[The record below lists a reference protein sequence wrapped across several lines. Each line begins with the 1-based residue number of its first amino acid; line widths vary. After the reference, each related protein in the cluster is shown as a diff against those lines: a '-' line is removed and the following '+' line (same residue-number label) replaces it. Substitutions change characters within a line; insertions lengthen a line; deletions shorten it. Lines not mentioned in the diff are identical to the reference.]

1 MIGLLKKLKELFYKK
16 YRVLKDV
23 IGNTLVYFI
32 YYNIPIDENLVYVES
47 QNGQA
52 LNGNLLKICEE
63 LTKKE
68 YSNLKI
74 VIKAT
79 KESKNNIQLLI
90 KNYKLTNTRVVVS
103 TVIALMYME
112 RSKYIFYDAGMQSR
126 FVKRKGQ
133 IFVNTWH
140 GTPFKVMG
148 KRSLAERHSIGNLQ
162 RNFFMCDYL
171 LFPNQYMMNVFVR
184 DYMLEN
190 LWKGKA
196 LLTAYPRNSVFFDQ
210 DKRSFMRKRLN
221 LAGKQVFAYLP
232 TYRGTFFDKKNE
244 MQEKQVINYLKEID
258 ERLNDGQVLLLKFH
272 LYNNKKIDCS
282 RYKHII
288 NFPEG
293 YETYDVL
300 NIVDCLIT
308 DYSSVFFDFA
318 NTRNKII
325 LFAYDEEEYFLDRG
339 VYFPF
344 SELPFPKVK
353 DVESLME
360 ELNTGIKYDDKNFL
374 EQYCGY
380 DSIDATHKLCR
391 HIFKKEKCCEE
402 KKVNNNGKENVLIYA
417 GNLAK
422 NGITTSLLNC
432 LNMID
437 KTKRN
442 YYVTF
447 YRSSIGSS
455 EKTMCI
461 PDEIP
466 FLPLATA
473 PFFTLFEKIA
483 HRRLLKS
490 NKRINDLSKY
500 LKRAYKRE
508 IVKQFWDV
516 HFDHVIQFDGYTK
529 NAMLLFNEFDCKK
542 TVYVHCDMVSEI
554 YVKGNQSYTLLNL
567 IYNNFENVAVV
578 SPDIVDGTLQIIG
591 NKKEL
596 KMSNNFFDHKGV
608 LDRSNYDIEFQKDTE
623 IVTFNTSGLKG
634 ALESK
639 GTKFI
644 NIGRFSPEKGHI
656 RLLSAFE
663 KYYISN
669 TDAQLIIIGGYGTEY
684 NKTVKYLKT
693 LACWRNVTIIKSI
706 INPMPILKCCD
717 CFVLASLYEG
727 LGMVLM
733 EADALGIPCFSTD
746 IVGPRLF
753 MQKHNGY
760 LVDNS
765 EDGILDGMYA
775 FDRGLVQCLNVD
787 YKLYNEQCLK
797 EFEALFC

>member
-23 IGNTLVYFI
+23 LGNTLVYFV
-32 YYNIPIDENLVYVES
+32 YYNVPIDQNLVYVES
-47 QNGQA
+47 QNGDA
-52 LNGNLLKICEE
+52 LNGNLLRICEE
-63 LTKKE
+63 LNKKE

-79 KESKNNIQLLI
+79 QNSKKNIEMLL
-90 KNYKLTNTRVVVS
+90 KKYKLFNAKI
-103 TVIALMYME
+103 VIKTIFALMYME
-112 RSKYIFYDAGMQSR
+112 RAKYIFYDAGMQSR

-171 LFPNQYMMNVFVR
+171 LFPNEYMMNIFVR

-190 LWKGKA
+190 LWNGTA
-196 LLTAYPRNSVFFDQ
+196 LLTGYPRNSVLFDM
-210 DKRSFMRKRLN
+210 KHSVTVKEKLGFK
-221 LAGKQVFAYLP
+221 GKQVFAYLP

-244 MQEKQVINYLKEID
+244 QQAKEVLDYLQEID
-258 ERLNDGQVLLLKFH
+258 DKLNDNQVLLLKFH
-272 LYNNKKIDCS
+272 LYNKQKVDCS
-282 RYKHII
+282 KYKHII
-288 NFPEG
+288 NFPDG
-293 YETYDVL
+293 WETYEVL

-318 NTRNKII
+318 NTRKKII
-325 LFAYDEEEYFLDRG
+325 LFAYDEEEYFEDRG

-344 SELPFPKVK
+344 SSLPFPKVRN
-353 DVESLME
+353 VEDLVK
-360 ELNTGIKYDDKNFL
+360 ELNSEKEYDDSKFL
-374 EQYCGY
+374 DKYCLY
-380 DSIDATHKLCR
+380 DSINATSELCK
-391 HIFKKEKCCEE
+391 HIIKGEKCCKE
-402 KKVNNNGKENVLIYA
+402 KFAKHNGKENVLIYA

-422 NGITTSLLNC
+422 NGITTSLINC

-437 KTKRN
+437 TDKRN

-447 YRSSIGSS
+447 YRGSVGTS

-461 PDEIP
+461 PDKIP

-483 HRRLLKS
+483 HRKLLKS
-490 NKRINDLSKY
+490 NKKINTLSKY
-500 LKRAYKRE
+500 LKRLYRRE

-529 NAMLLFNEFDCKK
+529 NAMLLFNEFSCKK
-542 TVYVHCDMVSEI
+542 TIFVHSDMMSEI
-554 YVKGNQSYTLLNL
+554 YVKGNQSYTLLNF
-567 IYNNFENVAVV
+567 IYNSYENVAVV
-578 SPDIVDGTLQIIG
+578 STDIIDSTLQITD

-596 KMSNNFFDHKGV
+596 KISNNFFDYQGV
-608 LDRSNYDIEFQKDTE
+608 LSRSNHNIEFQKDTE
-623 IVTFNTSGLKG
+623 MVTFNPSGLRG

-644 NIGRFSPEKGHI
+644 NIGRFSPEKGHL
-656 RLLSAFE
+656 RLLRAFE
-663 KYYISN
+663 KYYMN
-669 TDAQLIIIGGYGTEY
+669 NKDAQLIIIGGYGVEY

-706 INPMPILKCCD
+706 NNPMPILKRCD

-733 EADALGIPCFSTD
+733 EADALEKPCFSTD

-760 LVDNS
+760 LVDDS
-765 EDGILDGMYA
+765 EEGLLKGMYA
-775 FDRGLVQCLNVD
+775 FDEGRIGCLKVD
-787 YKLYNEQCLK
+787 YNKYNEQCLK
-797 EFEALFC
+797 EFEALF